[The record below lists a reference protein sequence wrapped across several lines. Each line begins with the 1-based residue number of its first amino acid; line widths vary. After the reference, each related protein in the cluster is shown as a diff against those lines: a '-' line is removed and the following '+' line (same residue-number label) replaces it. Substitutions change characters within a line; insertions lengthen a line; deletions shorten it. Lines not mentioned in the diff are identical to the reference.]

1 MVIRRG
7 GQIKQNS
14 MLQVVQVVSHVL
26 LNWFKQVK
34 KPMKTD
40 VPIARFN
47 LSPLYASIF
56 YNSFVSL
63 LSPVVRFILAEIV
76 GQGQNCKASEIFL

>member
-1 MVIRRG
+1 
-7 GQIKQNS
+7 
-14 MLQVVQVVSHVL
+14 
-26 LNWFKQVK
+26 
-34 KPMKTD
+34 MKIN

-63 LSPVVRFILAEIV
+63 VSPVVRFILAEVI
-76 GQGQNCKASEIFL
+76 GQGQNHKASEICL